1 MWNPRSLGLGYKI
14 PVSLAIAVTVLLNS
28 HKNLLN
34 CIHYPHPYHVEYSNM
49 KMYIFTYVGI
59 IEGYFVGS
67 LFL

>member
-1 MWNPRSLGLGYKI
+1 
-14 PVSLAIAVTVLLNS
+14 
-28 HKNLLN
+28 
-34 CIHYPHPYHVEYSNM
+34 VEYSNM